1 MLKMKETES
10 VKEYTS
16 KLSHL
21 VNQMRLYG
29 EVVDDSKVVEK
40 MLISLPDKFEAKVA
54 AIEES
59 CDLKNSVVKIASQLA
74 DSDEFTIYPSLTE
87 RNRAQNRRRRESAP
101 DRRSGSQNRG
111 NAVRSDSKRVSR
123 ERRRLE
129 LNAPFCF
136 LLKHTVL
143 YFIKT
148 HCFLF

>member
-1 MLKMKETES
+1 MYSHVSLLDIDMCPTLDTSSIIS
-10 VKEYTS
+10 V
-16 KLSHL
+16 
-21 VNQMRLYG
+21 G
-29 EVVDDSKVVEK
+29 
-40 MLISLPDKFEAKVA
+40 A
-54 AIEES
+54 
-59 CDLKNSVVKIASQLA
+59 SVVKIASQLA